1 MKLTFSKIGIDKYN
15 AKTQKIVAAALYFKL
30 LLKKP
35 SSIYYSVYVELSQK
49 DAAIEQSHFLQ
60 KCTVYPTSPSI
71 LFDALD
77 RLSGYRLF

>member
-15 AKTQKIVAAALYFKL
+15 AKTEKIVAAALYFKQ

-35 SSIYYSVYVELSQK
+35 RSIYYSVYVQLRHK
-49 DAAIEQSHFLQ
+49 DAAIEQSHILQ
-60 KCTVYPTSPSI
+60 KCTANPTSPSI
-71 LFDALD
+71 LCDALD

>member
-49 DAAIEQSHFLQ
+49 DE
-60 KCTVYPTSPSI
+60 SPRI
-71 LFDALD
+71 I
-77 RLSGYRLF
+77 